1 MASKPKR
8 SSFPAGRSG
17 AAKYQTALRKF
28 NGSNKPAETPRNKGG
43 GQGGTGGRTTRQTRR
58 NASTVTPGSNPLS
71 RATPTKPGQSAYR
84 EEQEKR
90 RKAGQSYNPNEKPRK
105 PSVEPGTNRLSRHA
119 RDQDRKAAEKAK
131 TKPPVKPPVK
141 APVKA
146 PAKPTKP
153 ATKAKP
159 STQPKNAGAG
169 NGAPRPAE
177 VKPATKSS
185 QRLSDTMSG
194 KRGLAAKGP
203 HIKSDRLRDALKSVK
218 KYKPKK

>member
-43 GQGGTGGRTTRQTRR
+43 GQGGAGGRTTRQTRR
-58 NASTVTPGSNPLS
+58 NASNKGPKKGDTKIVNNAKYTWNGTKWKVTGPPRTMTHVQAEAARTKPTPGSNPE
-71 RATPTKPGQSAYR
+71 RGDAYR
-84 EEQEKR
+84 TGN
-90 RKAGQSYNPNEKPRK
+90 RKTERQIA
-105 PSVEPGTNRLSRHA
+105 
-119 RDQDRKAAEKAK
+119 AAEKAK

-141 APVKA
+141 PSVKPPVKPPVKA

-159 STQPKNAGAG
+159 SNQPANAGAG

-177 VKPATKSS
+177 VKPAKEH
-185 QRLSDTMSG
+185 
-194 KRGLAAKGP
+194 
-203 HIKSDRLRDALKSVK
+203 HIKSSRLRDALKSVK
-218 KYKPKK
+218 KFKPKK